1 MSLGEMASVASWRAE
16 QKGPVSAYRLRRP
29 AALSLAT
36 RKDLGLRQQLSPAE
50 PTEVLPVGKDMI

>member
-1 MSLGEMASVASWRAE
+1 MASVASWRAE

-29 AALSLAT
+29 AALNLAT